1 MNKNPP
7 VLVELSL
14 YKGDRRDQVLEHI
27 RLLDVIQGNLV
38 SNESLPSKG
47 L

>member
-7 VLVELSL
+7 VLVELGL
-14 YKGDRRDQVLEHI
+14 YKGDRRDQVLEDI
-27 RLLDVIQGNLV
+27 RLLLVIQGNLV
-38 SNESLPSKG
+38 ANESLQG